1 MSDYYQKYLKYKKK
15 YLELVEL
22 KNKNLDSKTI
32 KIGLKPSDLTETEV
46 SINFDLSNKNQSGGN
61 ILNFTSS
68 SDSDMIGGANE
79 SSEIETS
86 SDSDMIGGANESSE
100 IETSSDSDM
109 IGGYDS
115 NVTISSI
122 SEFDSSISIEDFQ
135 L

>member
-15 YLELVEL
+15 YLELVDL
-22 KNKNLDSKTI
+22 KNKNLDSKII
-32 KIGLKPSDLTETEV
+32 KIGLKPLDLTESEV
-46 SINFDLSNKNQSGGN
+46 SINFDSLDKNQLGGN
-61 ILNFTSS
+61 IQNFETS
-68 SDSDMIGGANE
+68 SDSDIIGGANE
-79 SSEIETS
+79 SSE
-86 SDSDMIGGANESSE
+86 M
-100 IETSSDSDM
+100 ETSSDSDM